1 MSKSEKSLCRAIP
14 NCPLCSKKM
23 RVDSNDHGEIFFSCI
38 EPACMVSINAC
49 DPNIELWKNY
59 HPESDKELI
68 CEHCG
73 GDMNFFFRADE
84 YFKALCQ
91 NKKCQASVETDVLPD
106 RMVYLKEGGEVLDAK
121 N

>member
-1 MSKSEKSLCRAIP
+1 MKSEKSLCRAIP
-14 NCPLCSKKM
+14 NCPLCGKKM
-23 RVDSNDHGEIFFSCI
+23 RVDSNDKMEIFFSCI
-38 EPACMVSINAC
+38 QPSCMVSINAV

-84 YFKALCQ
+84 YFKSLCQ
-91 NKKCQASVETDVLPD
+91 NKRCQASVESHVLPD
-106 RMVYLKEGGEVLDAK
+106 RTVYLKEGGEVLDG